1 MHKIS
6 HRRGCPCSVE
16 ACDAI
21 CCFAQVLGSSSPVL
35 SYLDADIRKG
45 KFCKQTFVLY
55 QQRKHCDLTY
65 ESSEENAKYKL
76 AYSRYPTSVCAYHKV
91 LASSSVNN
99 CLHSDNYPQSKQPW
113 KCLSLAAHMRK
124 KVCKRILDLDW
135 KTNSHFKNKN
145 FASN

>member
-16 ACDAI
+16 ACEAI
-21 CCFAQVLGSSSPVL
+21 CCFARVLESSSCVL
-35 SYLDADIRKG
+35 SCLDADIRKG

-55 QQRKHCDLTY
+55 QQRKHCDLAY
-65 ESSEENAKYKL
+65 ESSKENAKYKVKL

-91 LASSSVNN
+91 LASSSVHN
-99 CLHSDNYPQSKQPW
+99 CLHSDNHPPSQQLW

-124 KVCKRILDLDW
+124 KVFKRILDLD
-135 KTNSHFKNKN
+135 
-145 FASN
+145 